1 MSWGYLQ
8 IIFQDLLLLN
18 REFRSDLQKN
28 KFIVFEAEFKTFLDF
43 GSEIKIILAE
53 LLTPEK
59 IKC

>member
-18 REFRSDLQKN
+18 RGFRSDLQKN
-28 KFIVFEAEFKTFLDF
+28 KFIVFKAEFETFLDF